1 MQQTKNSNLSQSL
14 SRFVEF
20 SLVTDTE
27 MGVEVV
33 NHAAGHVHKVGPGHV
48 ALKNHI
54 KNGLVRT
61 NASYLMLFSF
71 YF

>member
-20 SLVTDTE
+20 PLVTDTE

-33 NHAAGHVHKVGPGHV
+33 NHAAVHVHKVGPGHV

-54 KNGLVRT
+54 KKWTGSIRPNRH
-61 NASYLMLFSF
+61 
-71 YF
+71 